1 MAAEPGTR
9 LMRRVLI
16 GLFEGDEPSGLAQL
30 TRLIGLA
37 RLQGAAVR
45 VAYFHSIPRDRTDR
59 HDRVIADRYREMVRI
74 EEAMREDV
82 ARLLRAAGRPPVEV
96 VVRFGAPVAEVERE
110 AETFAADAVA
120 FAPGGSLKARWRTW
134 RIRQRFASARG
145 VRLLVLE
152 GPADARRAT
161 EVAMRP
167 A

>member
-1 MAAEPGTR
+1 MAADAGTR
-9 LMRRVLI
+9 LLRRMLI
-16 GLFEGDEPSGLAQL
+16 ALFEGDEPSGLAQL
-30 TRLIGLA
+30 TRLIGLG

-45 VAYFHSIPRDRTDR
+45 VAYFHTIPRDRTDH
-59 HDRVIADRYREMVRI
+59 HDRIIADRYREMVRI
-74 EEAMREDV
+74 DEAMHEEV

-96 VVRFGAPVAEVERE
+96 IVRFGAPVAEVERE

-120 FAPGGSLKARWRTW
+120 FAPGRSLKARWRTW
-134 RIRQRFASARG
+134 RIRQRFAAVHG

-152 GPADARRAT
+152 GPAGARRAT

>member
-9 LMRRVLI
+9 LMRRMLI

-110 AETFAADAVA
+110 VETFAADAVA

-134 RIRQRFASARG
+134 RIRQRFASACG

>member
-9 LMRRVLI
+9 LMRRMLI

-96 VVRFGAPVAEVERE
+96 VIRFG
-110 AETFAADAVA
+110 ADAVA

-152 GPADARRAT
+152 GPAGARRAT